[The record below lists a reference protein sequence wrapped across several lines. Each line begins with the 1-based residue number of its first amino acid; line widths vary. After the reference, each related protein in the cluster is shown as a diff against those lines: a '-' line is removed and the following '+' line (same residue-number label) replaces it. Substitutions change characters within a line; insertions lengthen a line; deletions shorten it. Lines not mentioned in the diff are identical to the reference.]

1 MSSIKKNDKVRVLSG
16 KNKGK
21 EGKVLKVNRE
31 KDTALV
37 EGVNIVKRHTKAG
50 SAAGKQGGIID
61 KESPIQLSKLML
73 VCPKCSKPAR
83 TGVKT
88 LDDGDRVRFCKKCM
102 EQLEN

>member
-1 MSSIKKNDKVRVLSG
+1 MSSIKKDDKVKVLSG

-37 EGVNIVKRHTKAG
+37 ERVNIVKRHTKAG
-50 SAAGKQGGIID
+50 GAGKQGGILE
-61 KESPIQLSKLML
+61 KEAPIQLSKLML
-73 VCPKCSKPAR
+73 VCPKCSKPSR
-83 TGVKT
+83 IGIKT
-88 LDDGDRVRFCKKCM
+88 LDDGDRVRFCKKCL

>member
-37 EGVNIVKRHTKAG
+37 ERVNIVKRHTKAG
-50 SAAGKQGGIID
+50 GAGKTGGILE
-61 KESPIQLSKLML
+61 KESPIKLSKLML
-73 VCPKCSKPAR
+73 VCPKCSKPSR
-83 TGVKT
+83 TGIKT
-88 LDDGDRVRFCKKCM
+88 LDDGDRVRFCKKCL

>member
-21 EGKVLKVNRE
+21 EGKVLRVNRE

-37 EGVNIVKRHTKAG
+37 ERVNIVKRHTKAG
-50 SAAGKQGGIID
+50 ASAGKQGGIIE
-61 KESPIQLSKLML
+61 KEAPVQLSKLML
-73 VCPKCSKPAR
+73 VCPKCSKPSR
-83 TGVKT
+83 VGVKT
-88 LDDGDRVRFCKKCM
+88 LDDGDRVRFCKKCL